1 MASPPILCSILRQIV
16 ASEKRTIR
24 ADQLIGSRSRS
35 RRRQP
40 CAGTSALLL
49 QGREADQE
57 YCTKVD
63 SLLYAGNNLEKG
75 PRDFR
80 AGHQASAEDQA
91 GHSAADAHAGAVAE
105 AGVAHAWPLHSQ
117 DVEAEQRLSR
127 LSKAFRRGRSSRTLF
142 SLGNS
147 GTYLCVLRG
156 FRPLHYGGSA
166 RRQ

>member
-1 MASPPILCSILRQIV
+1 MPDPKPDDVDLHDETTDPLV
-16 ASEKRTIR
+16 ADVRNFYKVEKWTR
-24 ADQLIGSRSRS
+24 DG
-35 RRRQP
+35 
-40 CAGTSALLL
+40 
-49 QGREADQE
+49 
-57 YCTKVD
+57 TKVD

-80 AGHQASAEDQA
+80 AGRQASAEDQA
-91 GHSAADAHAGAVAE
+91 GHSAADARAGAVAE
-105 AGVAHAWPLHSQ
+105 AGVAHARPLHSQ

>member
-1 MASPPILCSILRQIV
+1 LAQDQEAGGAS
-16 ASEKRTIR
+16 R
-24 ADQLIGSRSRS
+24 APGRAQ
-35 RRRQP
+35 
-40 CAGTSALLL
+40 LLL

-80 AGHQASAEDQA
+80 AGRQASAEDQA
-91 GHSAADAHAGAVAE
+91 GYSAADARAGAVAE
-105 AGVAHAWPLHSQ
+105 AGVAHARPLHSQ

-142 SLGNS
+142 SLGAHICAYYAASDRCTMVAQPADNE
-147 GTYLCVLRG
+147 VKK
-156 FRPLHYGGSA
+156 
-166 RRQ
+166 